1 MRKQM
6 DARLYSTV
14 LSLSDAKKMVAIF
27 GETFFCFKL
36 GVCDKT
42 LRISPYIFD
51 YLGYCREHQLRLGSS
66 FCANQT
72 GLSYAMECEQTY
84 HAL

>member
-6 DARLYSTV
+6 DARLYSTGI
-14 LSLSDAKKMVAIF
+14 SLSDAKKMVAIF

-72 GLSYAMECEQTY
+72 GLSYAMECE
-84 HAL
+84 